1 MALPAR
7 IGGPREKPSM
17 SITVVSAKRPKMP
30 SRIGGPVEE
39 EMDDES
45 EDMGEPISNEQAK
58 QDAADELISALQ
70 SMKPDRRRV
79 VDALS
84 AFVYACND
92 EGSE

>member
-45 EDMGEPISNEQAK
+45 EDMGEPISNDRAK
-58 QDAADELISALQ
+58 QDAADDLITTMQ
-70 SMKPDRRRV
+70 SMKPDRQRI
-79 VDALS
+79 VDAIS
-84 AFVYACND
+84 AIVYACID
-92 EGSE
+92 ERSE

>member
-39 EMDDES
+39 EMDDG

>member
-1 MALPAR
+1 
-7 IGGPREKPSM
+7 M